1 MLINTTRTCGYTQ
14 LLMSANPT
22 MQESFADL
30 FEASLTRQEMRQGE
44 VITAQV
50 VRIDQNFV
58 VVNAGLKSESY
69 IDREEFLSDAGEIEV
84 AIGDFVQV
92 AIEQLEN
99 GFGETRLGHRSHTEA
114 EKGKQPA
121 HETISLKKLGVG

>member
-1 MLINTTRTCGYTQ
+1 
-14 LLMSANPT
+14 

-44 VITAQV
+44 VITAEI

-69 IDREEFLSDAGEIEV
+69 IEREEFLNDQGELEANV
-84 AIGDFVQV
+84 GDFIQV

-99 GFGETRLGHRSHTEA
+99 GFGETRLSRERAKRVAAWNFLEEA
-114 EKGKQPA
+114 
-121 HETISLKKLGVG
+121 LN

>member
-1 MLINTTRTCGYTQ
+1 
-14 LLMSANPT
+14 MSANPT

-69 IDREEFLSDAGEIEV
+69 IDREEFLNDAGETV
-84 AIGDFVQV
+84 SA
-92 AIEQLEN
+92 
-99 GFGETRLGHRSHTEA
+99 
-114 EKGKQPA
+114 KPA
-121 HETISLKKLGVG
+121 SRANAPSVLLPGTPWKWL